1 MLALDVGKENISGNH
16 NMLIYVSALLF
27 RVFDNDL
34 LAFFGERLKSGNRAF
49 KGFCFD
55 VLVSHRFYPP
65 AYLSEVSAGGV
76 RGFFTGGVK

>member
-1 MLALDVGKENISGNH
+1 
-16 NMLIYVSALLF
+16 
-27 RVFDNDL
+27 
-34 LAFFGERLKSGNRAF
+34 LKSGNRAF

-55 VLVSHRFYPP
+55 FLVSHRFYPP